1 MKRNLKEF
9 KVSQN
14 LAEATASQT
23 DLQFIRAKTARNDH
37 FEVRRY
43 IADKLLND
51 KDLAMAYKSLD
62 MIHSKYS
69 SMIGNDAVQLRARLE
84 KMLKDKLKQ
93 KVSNWD
99 KVHSEL

>member
-43 IADKLLND
+43 IADK
-51 KDLAMAYKSLD
+51 
-62 MIHSKYS
+62 IF
-69 SMIGNDAVQLRARLE
+69 R
-84 KMLKDKLKQ
+84 
-93 KVSNWD
+93 
-99 KVHSEL
+99 